1 MRNEDANIFFTLG
14 PGPLVKE
21 FWGEGPQRRAKE
33 LGFTVRL
40 NPREGPQP
48 PEYWAEAFEGLDALI
63 TTWGAPK
70 LDEKVLARNDT
81 LKIVGH
87 AAGSVA
93 GIVSPVLYER
103 GVPVV
108 NANAIMA
115 RTVAEWCLMTTLV
128 GWSRF
133 LDYTGLGDLS
143 AMQWSDRGLV
153 RGMQNATIAI
163 WGYGQISSRLIELLK
178 PYGPKEILVY
188 SGHLKPEEAEEIG
201 ITLVEF
207 DELFSRGDVIH
218 LLGALTE
225 KNVGKVGASQLAAIR
240 EGSVLVN
247 AGRAALVQEDA
258 LPGGMG
264 RVETGERLDEMPP
277 RIGSGAE
284 RPHQGQPRPQAPVEP
299 GPGPVVRSRARRH
312 QLAVQLG
319 PRAQRAG
326 MRVHGERAAVHGQG
340 RRSQLRLVRGGDV
353 EGRVR
358 HPDRPERRAVT
369 EVAARTDHADR
380 LDPSAAGRVRPQPE
394 RRDHRVAVMCDRGLG
409 PVVGARGLL
418 ERERRAS
425 APRAPYRIHPP
436 GRGRR

>member
-21 FWGEGPQRRAKE
+21 FWGEGPQRRARE

-93 GIVSPVLYER
+93 GIASPALYER

-133 LDYTGLGDLS
+133 LDYADLGDLS

-153 RGMQNATIAI
+153 RGMQNATVAI

-225 KNVGKVGASQLAAIR
+225 KNVGKVGPSQLAAIR

-258 LPGGMG
+258 LLNELRKNRFRAFLDVYYKEPLAEDSPLRGLPNVVLTPHLAGKG
-264 RVETGERLDEMPP
+264 RESEYVPHVLEEFDRFFRGEPLTSEVPP
-277 RIGSGAE
+277 
-284 RPHQGQPRPQAPVEP
+284 
-299 GPGPVVRSRARRH
+299 
-312 QLAVQLG
+312 
-319 PRAQRAG
+319 
-326 MRVHGERAAVHGQG
+326 ERAAMM
-340 RRSQLRLVRGGDV
+340 
-353 EGRVR
+353 
-358 HPDRPERRAVT
+358 
-369 EVAARTDHADR
+369 TDSSFMSGKKKKR
-380 LDPSAAGRVRPQPE
+380 
-394 RRDHRVAVMCDRGLG
+394 
-409 PVVGARGLL
+409 
-418 ERERRAS
+418 
-425 APRAPYRIHPP
+425 
-436 GRGRR
+436 